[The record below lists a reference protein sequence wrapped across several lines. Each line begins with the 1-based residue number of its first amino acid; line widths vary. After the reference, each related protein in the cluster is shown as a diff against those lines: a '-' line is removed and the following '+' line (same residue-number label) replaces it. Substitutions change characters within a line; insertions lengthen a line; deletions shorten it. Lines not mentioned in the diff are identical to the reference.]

1 MKTWSYLLA
10 PFAAWLAAGCLKF
23 AINSLRAG
31 KPAFGLIGYGG
42 MPSNHSAIVS
52 SMAALTALREG
63 LDSAAFGVALT
74 LAFIVMLDAASLR
87 RQVGRH
93 AQALNERGFYYQRE
107 KNWQA
112 AADDFAKAAEYSQWL
127 ENPTERQMMHA
138 AAQRGL
144 GFTLIERGRW
154 QEAEAIY
161 QKLLEENPQDERARN
176 ELEYIHQQ
184 RAKQPPI

>member
-93 AQALNERGFYYQRE
+93 AQALNKLRPEEKARLRERMGHTPSE
-107 KNWQA
+107 IA
-112 AADDFAKAAEYSQWL
+112 GGIAVGCAVAWL
-127 ENPTERQMMHA
+127 LR
-138 AAQRGL
+138 
-144 GFTLIERGRW
+144 
-154 QEAEAIY
+154 
-161 QKLLEENPQDERARN
+161 
-176 ELEYIHQQ
+176 
-184 RAKQPPI
+184 